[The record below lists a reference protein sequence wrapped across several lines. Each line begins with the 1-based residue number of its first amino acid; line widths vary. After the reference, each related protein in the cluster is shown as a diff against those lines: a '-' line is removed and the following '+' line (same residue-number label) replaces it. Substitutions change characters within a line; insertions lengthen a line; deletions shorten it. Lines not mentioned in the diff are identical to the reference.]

1 MKTQRA
7 LWLVMFFSLA
17 ACRKD
22 PASTDKKADPKTATV
37 AAAEDERAARPEPAP
52 VDEGI
57 DVPTEEDFED
67 AVTTQITEDTDLKKE
82 LDSLEKQIGQ

>member
-1 MKTQRA
+1 MKTHRA
-7 LWLVMFFSLA
+7 LWVVMFFSLA
-17 ACRKD
+17 ACRKEAA
-22 PASTDKKADPKTATV
+22 PTDKSAESKTTTV
-37 AAAEDERAARPEPAP
+37 AEAEDKRPARPEPAP

-67 AVTTQITEDTDLKKE
+67 DVTTQITDETDLKKE